1 MGGLSNFSNL
11 LLALVAQGL
20 ANASQ
25 KAMLGHVRA
34 KELDN
39 NWQEFSVKGEALVW
53 PWLEFSGKGEGICI
67 FGEGIWWV
75 GHLKIVSLQVQK
87 LKWNVVSGLRNGT

>member
-1 MGGLSNFSNL
+1 MGGLSNFLSNFSYL

-25 KAMLGHVRA
+25 KAMLGHVRT

-39 NWQEFSVKGEALVW
+39 NWQEFS
-53 PWLEFSGKGEGICI
+53 GKGEGI
-67 FGEGIWWV
+67 
-75 GHLKIVSLQVQK
+75 
-87 LKWNVVSGLRNGT
+87 

>member
-1 MGGLSNFSNL
+1 MSVGVMGGLSNFLSNFSYL

-39 NWQEFSVKGEALVW
+39 NWEEFSVKGE
-53 PWLEFSGKGEGICI
+53 GICT
-67 FGEGIWWV
+67 FGEGIWW
-75 GHLKIVSLQVQK
+75 G
-87 LKWNVVSGLRNGT
+87 GLFDYSVTPGPGLAMVRV